1 VYRRWRAQAL
11 TEMDGAATVTGKTSR
26 AKGISPAGLAPDTGA
41 AMRELRRKNWIA
53 AHFRER
59 RCELGLTQEDV
70 AEAAHT
76 SHSYISRLEKGDRL
90 PTLSVLRRIL
100 AVLDEDLVI
109 GIVARTSEADDT
121 ESEFAPVP
129 DFPTAR

>member
-1 VYRRWRAQAL
+1 
-11 TEMDGAATVTGKTSR
+11 MDGPATVTSKTGQ
-26 AKGISPAGLAPDTGA
+26 AKGITPTALASDTDA

-90 PTLSVLRRIL
+90 PTFSVLRRIL

-109 GIVARTSEADDT
+109 GIVARTGEADDP
-121 ESEFAPVP
+121 EPEFAPVP
-129 DFPTAR
+129 DLPTAG